1 MKDLASQ
8 LTAANAAVFAK
19 LGLDPKHAD
28 VRRSDRPDLGEF
40 QANGALAVAKS
51 ASKKPQEVAQ
61 SVAAEWSATELSPP
75 PTIAGPGFLN
85 FKVTSEALT
94 KRAQFVADDPNAGAS
109 RVEHKRRVVVD
120 YGGPNVAK
128 GMHVGHLRASIIG
141 ESVKRI
147 YRFRGDEVWGD
158 AHFGDWGFQMGL
170 VITALEDELGGF
182 DDKAKLDAR
191 LEALTLDQ
199 LEAIYPAYAK
209 RVKEGDVEVRDRAR
223 KATAALQGGSALHR
237 KIWKAMHDVSMAA
250 QKRDF
255 ASLGVD
261 FDLWLG
267 ESDADPLIPDMVADL
282 DKKGLLEDDQGARI
296 LRVANPG
303 ETKKKKRD
311 DGTVVE
317 VESPDPLL
325 VVSSEGSAMYGTTDL
340 ATIVQRMRD
349 QKPDLILYCVDQR
362 QADHFEQVYRAA
374 AKAGYAQR
382 DQLEHIGFGTM
393 NGPDG
398 TPFKTRAGGVLKLQ
412 DLIGQAEEKARQRLK
427 ENEIGADFS
436 EQEFEDVAHKVAI
449 AAIKF
454 ADLSNFRG
462 TSYIFDLDRFMSF
475 EGKTGPYL
483 LYQAVRIKS
492 ILRKAEDMGL
502 FSSPPLRGRGQGE
515 GGRSDA
521 QAPAHLNA
529 PHHPTTTPQRGGGVI
544 KNEHDSES
552 TLAQS
557 HDANEGAQRPAY
569 DKKAPHFLAE
579 HAFNLAQAFSG
590 FYTNCPI
597 LPSEGAIRASRLA
610 LAAATLKQLT
620 LTLDLLGIEVPER
633 M

>member
-1 MKDLASQ
+1 MKDLAGA
-8 LTAANAAVFAK
+8 LTEANAAAFRS
-19 LGLDPKHAD
+19 LGLDERHAD

-40 QANGALAVAKS
+40 QANGALAVAK
-51 ASKKPQEVAQ
+51 AAGKKPQEIAQ
-61 SVAAEWSATELSPP
+61 GLAAAWSATDLAPA

-85 FKVTSEALT
+85 FKITNSALSA
-94 KRAQFVADDPNAGAS
+94 RAQTVADDAHAGATS
-109 RVEHKRRVVVD
+109 VAQPRRVIVD

-147 YRFRGDEVWGD
+147 YRLRDDEVWGD

-182 DDKAKLDAR
+182 DDRAKLDAR
-191 LEALTLDQ
+191 LQGLTLDQ
-199 LEAIYPAYAK
+199 LEAIYPAYAAK
-209 RVKEGDVEVRDRAR
+209 VRDGDIDVRDRAR

-237 KIWKAMHDVSMAA
+237 EIWKAMHDVSMAA

-261 FDLWLG
+261 FDLWHG
-267 ESDADPLIPDMVADL
+267 ESDADPLIPEMVKDL
-282 DKKGLLEDDQGARI
+282 EAKGLLEADQGARI

-303 ETKKKKRD
+303 ETKKKKLD
-311 DGTVVE
+311 DGSVVE

-340 ATIVQRMRD
+340 ATILMRVRD
-349 QKPDLILYCVDQR
+349 QMPDMVLYVVDQR

-374 AKAGYAQR
+374 AKAGYIAR
-382 DQLEHIGFGTM
+382 DKLEHVGFGTM

-398 TPFKTRAGGVLKLQ
+398 KPFKTRAGGVLKLQ
-412 DLIGQAEEKARQRLK
+412 DLIGQAEEKARERLK

-436 EQEFEDVAHKVAI
+436 KEEFEDVAHKVAI

-462 TSYIFDLDRFMSF
+462 TSYVFDLDRFMSF

-483 LYQAVRIKS
+483 LYQAIRIKS
-492 ILRKAEDMGL
+492 ILRKADEQGL
-502 FSSPPLRGRGQGE
+502 KP
-515 GGRSDA
+515 DA
-521 QAPAHLNA
+521 IQ
-529 PHHPTTTPQRGGGVI
+529 V
-544 KNEHDSES
+544 EHDSERN
-552 TLAQS
+552 LALAL
-557 HDANEGAQRPAY
+557 DAFDGALRAAY

-579 HAFNLAQAFSG
+579 HAYNLAQAFSS
-590 FYTNCPI
+590 FYTSCPI
-597 LPSEGAIRASRLA
+597 LPSEGAVRASRLA

-620 LTLDLLGIEVPER
+620 LTLDLLGIAVPER

>member
-1 MKDLASQ
+1 MKDLASA
-8 LTAANAAVFAK
+8 LSAANAAVFTE

-40 QANGALAVAKS
+40 QANGALAVAK
-51 ASKKPQEVAQ
+51 AAGKKPQEVAQ
-61 SVAAEWSATELSPP
+61 AVAAGWSATELAATPS
-75 PTIAGPGFLN
+75 IAGPGFLN
-85 FKVTSEALT
+85 FKVTADALA
-94 KRAQFVADDPNAGAS
+94 KRAQFVADDAHAGAS
-109 RVEHKRRVVVD
+109 PVEQKRRVVVD

-141 ESVKRI
+141 ESIKRI

-182 DDKAKLDAR
+182 DDRAKLDAR
-191 LEALTLDQ
+191 LKTLTLEQ
-199 LEAIYPAYAK
+199 LEAIYPTYAAK
-209 RVKEGDVEVRDRAR
+209 VKDGDVGVRDRAR
-223 KATAALQGGSALHR
+223 RATAQLQGGSELHR
-237 KIWKAMHDVSMAA
+237 TIWKAMHDVSMAA

-267 ESDADPLIPDMVADL
+267 ESDADPLIPDMVKDL
-282 DKKGLLEDDQGARI
+282 EAKGLLEEDQGARI
-296 LRVANPG
+296 VRVANPG
-303 ETKKKKRD
+303 ETKKKKLD

-340 ATIVQRMRD
+340 ATIVQRVRD
-349 QKPDLILYCVDQR
+349 QNPDFIIYCVDQR
-362 QADHFEQVYRAA
+362 QGDHFEQVYRAA
-374 AKAGYAQR
+374 AKAGYIAR
-382 DQLEHIGFGTM
+382 EKLEHVGFGTM
-393 NGPDG
+393 NGADG
-398 TPFKTRAGGVLKLQ
+398 KPFKTRAGGVLKLQ
-412 DLIGQAEEKARQRLK
+412 DLIGQAEEKARERLR
-427 ENEIGADFS
+427 ENEVDANFS
-436 EQEFEDVAHKVAI
+436 KEEFEDIAHKVAI

-492 ILRKAEDMGL
+492 ILRKADEQGVRAGAIAIEQEAERALALALDAFDGA
-502 FSSPPLRGRGQGE
+502 LR
-515 GGRSDA
+515 A
-521 QAPAHLNA
+521 
-529 PHHPTTTPQRGGGVI
+529 
-544 KNEHDSES
+544 
-552 TLAQS
+552 
-557 HDANEGAQRPAY
+557 AY

-579 HAFNLAQAFSG
+579 HAYNLAQAFSG
-590 FYTNCPI
+590 FFANCPI
-597 LPSEGAIRASRLA
+597 LQSDGAVRASRLA
-610 LAAATLKQLT
+610 LATATLKQLT
-620 LTLDLLGIEVPER
+620 LSLDLLGIDVPER

>member
-1 MKDLASQ
+1 MKDLATA
-8 LTAANAAVFAK
+8 LTEANAAVFTSS
-19 LGLDPKHAD
+19 GLDARHAE
-28 VRRSDRPDLGEF
+28 VRRSDRRDLGEF
-40 QANGALAVAKS
+40 QCNGALAAAK
-51 ASKKPQEVAQ
+51 AAGKKPLEIAQ
-61 SVAAEWSATELSPP
+61 QAAAAWTASGLADK

-85 FKVTSEALT
+85 FTTTLPALT
-94 KRAQFVADDPNAGAS
+94 ARAQTIADDPRAGAAS
-109 RVEHKRRVVVD
+109 VEHKRRVVVD

-182 DDKAKLDAR
+182 GDKAKIDAR
-191 LEALTLDQ
+191 LKTLTLDQ
-199 LEAIYPAYAK
+199 LEAIYPAAAQRIK
-209 RVKEGDVEVRDRAR
+209 TDNAFLDRAR
-223 KATAALQGGSALHR
+223 KATAALQSGAEPHR
-237 KIWKAMHDVSMAA
+237 TIWKAMHDVSMAA

-255 ASLGVD
+255 HALGVD

-267 ESDADPLIPDMVADL
+267 ESDADPLIPDMVRDL
-282 DKKGLLEDDQGARI
+282 ERKGLLEEDQGARI
-296 LRVANPG
+296 LRVAGPG
-303 ETKKKKRD
+303 ETKKKKLD

-325 VVSSEGSAMYGTTDL
+325 VVSSEGSSMYGTTDL

-349 QKPDLILYCVDQR
+349 QKPDMVLYVVDQR

-374 AKAGYAQR
+374 AKAGYAKR
-382 DQLEHIGFGTM
+382 EALEHVGFGTM

-398 TPFKTRAGGVLKLQ
+398 KPFKTRAGGVLKLQ
-412 DLIGQAEEKARQRLK
+412 DLIGQAEEKARARLR
-427 ENEIGADFS
+427 EADIGTNFS
-436 EQEFEDVAHKVAI
+436 SDEFEDIAHKVAI

-454 ADLSNFRG
+454 ADLTNFRG
-462 TSYIFDLDRFMSF
+462 TSYVFDLDRFMSF

-492 ILRKAEDMGL
+492 ILRRADAEGVTA
-502 FSSPPLRGRGQGE
+502 GQIII
-515 GGRSDA
+515 A
-521 QAPAHLNA
+521 
-529 PHHPTTTPQRGGGVI
+529 
-544 KNEHDSES
+544 
-552 TLAQS
+552 
-557 HDANEGAQRPAY
+557 HDAERALTLSLDAFDAALRAAY

-579 HAFNLAQAFSG
+579 HAYALAQAFSG
-590 FYTNCPI
+590 FYSHCPI
-597 LPSEGAIRASRLA
+597 MQSEGEVRASRLS
-610 LAAATLKQLT
+610 LASATLKQLE
-620 LTLDLLGIEVPER
+620 LTLDLLGIAMPER

>member
-1 MKDLASQ
+1 MKDLATALS
-8 LTAANAAVFAK
+8 AANAAVFTE

-40 QANGALAVAKS
+40 QANGALAVAK
-51 ASKKPQEVAQ
+51 AAGKKPQEVAQ
-61 SVAAEWSATELSPP
+61 SVAAGWNAKDLADR

-85 FKVTSEALT
+85 FKVTPDALA
-94 KRAQFVADDPNAGAS
+94 KRAQFVADDAHAGAS
-109 RVEHKRRVVVD
+109 AVETKRRVVVD

-170 VITALEDELGGF
+170 VICALEDELGGF
-182 DDKAKLDAR
+182 DDRAKLDAR
-191 LEALTLDQ
+191 LQTLTLEQ
-199 LEAIYPAYAK
+199 LEAIYPAYAAK
-209 RVKEGDVEVRDRAR
+209 VKDGDVDVRDRAR

-237 KIWKAMHDVSMAA
+237 EIWKAMHDVSMAA

-255 ASLGVD
+255 ASLGVN

-267 ESDADPLIPDMVADL
+267 ESDADPLIADMVKDL
-282 DKKGLLEDDQGARI
+282 EAKGLLEEDQGARI
-296 LRVANPG
+296 VRVAGPG
-303 ETKKKKRD
+303 EKKKKKLD

-340 ATIVQRMRD
+340 ATIVQRVRD
-349 QKPDLILYCVDQR
+349 QKPDMILYVVDQR
-362 QADHFEQVYRAA
+362 QGDHFEQVYRAA
-374 AKAGYAQR
+374 AKANYITR
-382 DQLEHIGFGTM
+382 DKLEHVGFGTM
-393 NGPDG
+393 NGADG
-398 TPFKTRAGGVLKLQ
+398 KPFKTRAGGVLKLQ
-412 DLIGQAEEKARQRLK
+412 DLIGQAEEKARERLR
-427 ENEIGADFS
+427 ENEVDANFS
-436 EQEFEDVAHKVAI
+436 AVEFEDIAHKVAI

-462 TSYIFDLDRFMSF
+462 TSYVFDLDRFMSF

-492 ILRKAEDMGL
+492 ILRKADEQGVKSGAIAIEQDAERALALALDAFDGA
-502 FSSPPLRGRGQGE
+502 LR
-515 GGRSDA
+515 A
-521 QAPAHLNA
+521 
-529 PHHPTTTPQRGGGVI
+529 
-544 KNEHDSES
+544 
-552 TLAQS
+552 
-557 HDANEGAQRPAY
+557 AY

-579 HAFNLAQAFSG
+579 HAYNLAQAFSG
-590 FYTNCPI
+590 FFANCPI
-597 LPSEGAIRASRLA
+597 LQSEGAVRASRLA
-610 LAAATLKQLT
+610 LAAAALKQLT

>member
-1 MKDLASQ
+1 MKDIASA
-8 LTAANAAVFAK
+8 LTAANAAVFTS
-19 LGLDPKHAD
+19 LGLDAKHAD

-40 QANGALAVAKS
+40 QANGALAVAK
-51 ASKKPQEVAQ
+51 AAGKKPQEVAQ
-61 SVAAEWSATELSPP
+61 SVAAGWSATELAPSPS
-75 PTIAGPGFLN
+75 IAGPGFLN
-85 FKVTSEALT
+85 FKVTPQALN
-94 KRAQFVADDPNAGAS
+94 KRAQEIADDILAGAS
-109 RVEHKRRVVVD
+109 PVETKRRVVVD

-141 ESVKRI
+141 ESIKRI

-182 DDKAKLDAR
+182 DDRAKLDAR
-191 LEALTLDQ
+191 LKSLTLDQ
-199 LEAIYPAYAK
+199 LEAIYPTYATK
-209 RVKEGDVEVRDRAR
+209 VRDGDIETRDRAR

-237 KIWKAMHDVSMAA
+237 EIWKVMHDVSMAA
-250 QKRDF
+250 QKCDF
-255 ASLGVD
+255 HALGVD

-267 ESDADPLIPDMVADL
+267 ESDADPLIPDMVKDL
-282 DKKGLLEDDQGARI
+282 EKQGLLEEDQGARI
-296 LRVANPG
+296 VRVAGPG
-303 ETKKKKRD
+303 ETKKKKLD

-340 ATIVQRMRD
+340 ATILQRVRD
-349 QKPDLILYCVDQR
+349 QNPDIILYVVDQR

-374 AKAGYAQR
+374 AKANYVAR
-382 DQLEHIGFGTM
+382 EQLEHVGFGTM

-398 TPFKTRAGGVLKLQ
+398 KPFKTRAGGVLKLQ

-436 EQEFEDVAHKVAI
+436 AEEFEDVAHKVAI
-449 AAIKF
+449 AALKF
-454 ADLSNFRG
+454 ADLSNYRG
-462 TSYIFDLDRFMSF
+462 TSYVFDLDRFMSF

-492 ILRKAEDMGL
+492 ILRRAE
-502 FSSPPLRGRGQGE
+502 GE
-515 GGRSDA
+515 GAKPGPIQIEHAAERALALALDA
-521 QAPAHLNA
+521 F
-529 PHHPTTTPQRGGGVI
+529 
-544 KNEHDSES
+544 D
-552 TLAQS
+552 
-557 HDANEGAQRPAY
+557 GALKAAY

-579 HAFNLAQAFSG
+579 HAYSLAQAFSG
-590 FYTNCPI
+590 FYANCPI
-597 LPSEGAIRASRLA
+597 MQSEGPTRASRLA
-610 LAAATLKQLT
+610 LASATLNQLT

>member
-1 MKDLASQ
+1 MKDLATALS
-8 LTAANAAVFAK
+8 AANAAVFTE

-40 QANGALAVAKS
+40 QANGALAVAK
-51 ASKKPQEVAQ
+51 AVAKKPQEVAQ
-61 SVAAEWSATELSPP
+61 SVAAGWKATDLAAA

-85 FKVTSEALT
+85 FKVTADALA
-94 KRAQFVADDPNAGAS
+94 KRAQFVADDAHAGAS
-109 RVEHKRRVVVD
+109 AVEAKRRVVVD

-182 DDKAKLDAR
+182 DDRTKLEAR
-191 LEALTLDQ
+191 LKSLTLEQ
-199 LEAIYPAYAK
+199 LEAIYPAYAAK
-209 RVKEGDVEVRDRAR
+209 VKDGDVDVRDRAR

-237 KIWKAMHDVSMAA
+237 EIWKAMHDVSMAA

-267 ESDADPLIPDMVADL
+267 ESDADPLIPEMVKDL
-282 DKKGLLEDDQGARI
+282 EAKGLLEEDQGARI
-296 LRVANPG
+296 VRVAGPG
-303 ETKKKKRD
+303 ETKKKKLD

-340 ATIVQRMRD
+340 ATIVQRVRD
-349 QKPDLILYCVDQR
+349 QNPDMILYVVDQR
-362 QADHFEQVYRAA
+362 QGDHFEQVYRAA
-374 AKAGYAQR
+374 AKAGYIAR
-382 DQLEHIGFGTM
+382 DKLEHVGFGTM
-393 NGPDG
+393 NGGDG
-398 TPFKTRAGGVLKLQ
+398 KPFKTRAGGVLKLQ
-412 DLIGQAEEKARQRLK
+412 DLIGQAEEKARERLK

-436 EQEFEDVAHKVAI
+436 KEEFEAVAHKVAI

-462 TSYIFDLDRFMSF
+462 TSYVFDLDRFMSF

-492 ILRKAEDMGL
+492 ILRKAQEQQISAGAIAIAHESERALALALDAFDGA
-502 FSSPPLRGRGQGE
+502 LR
-515 GGRSDA
+515 A
-521 QAPAHLNA
+521 
-529 PHHPTTTPQRGGGVI
+529 
-544 KNEHDSES
+544 
-552 TLAQS
+552 
-557 HDANEGAQRPAY
+557 AY

-579 HAFNLAQAFSG
+579 HAYSLAQAFSS
-590 FYTNCPI
+590 FYTHCPI
-597 LPSEGAIRASRLA
+597 LPSEGAVRASRLA
-610 LAAATLKQLT
+610 LAGATLKQLT
-620 LTLDLLGIEVPER
+620 LTLDLLGIDVPDR